1 MDYEVGNML
10 LLQLVQAGGG
20 DGGLQGETDY
30 VAVAVGTGK
39 GGGVDYKVRQIMLL
53 LQLVQAKQGS
63 VNYEVRQ
70 TVSLLLQLA
79 QVGCGG
85 GERRT

>member
-1 MDYEVGNML
+1 MS
-10 LLQLVQAGGG
+10 
-20 DGGLQGETDY
+20 ETDH
-30 VAVAVGTGK
+30 VALAVGTGK
-39 GGGVDYKVRQIMLL
+39 GGGVDYEVRQITLFLQLVQARGRGEGDYKVRQIMLL

-85 GERRT
+85 GGERRT